1 METRLLNI
9 LVCPLCKGPLIS
21 NTEHTELV
29 CKADHL
35 AFPVRDGI
43 PVMLST
49 EARVLDDASAHATN
63 VRDPSINPATDT
75 T

>member
-9 LVCPLCKGPLIS
+9 LVCPLCKGPLTS

-29 CKADHL
+29 CKADQL

-49 EARVLDDASAHATN
+49 EARVLDDHGAHAASGQDLSTGSN
-63 VRDPSINPATDT
+63 TDT
-75 T
+75 A